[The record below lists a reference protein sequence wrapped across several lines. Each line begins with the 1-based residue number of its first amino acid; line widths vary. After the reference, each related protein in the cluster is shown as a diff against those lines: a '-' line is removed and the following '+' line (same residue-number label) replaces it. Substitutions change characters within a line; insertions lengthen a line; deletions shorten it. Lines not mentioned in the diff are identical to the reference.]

1 MNTAIEIWKPLQ
13 GFEGKLWKH
22 VINSVILAVLLLT
35 SSNLFAQTGDSLTCY
50 TNEEL
55 IHIASK
61 IVYANECEEYL
72 AVADSQLIVQR
83 QQLATMDQFII
94 RQNQLINVK
103 DSLITNWKTVA
114 DNTQKELDSTKKK
127 LWWAKLGL
135 GSSTVLLIVSL
146 FLNAL

>member
-1 MNTAIEIWKPLQ
+1 ML
-13 GFEGKLWKH
+13 
-22 VINSVILAVLLLT
+22 SLT
-35 SSNLFAQTGDSLTCY
+35 QSFAQTGDSLTCY